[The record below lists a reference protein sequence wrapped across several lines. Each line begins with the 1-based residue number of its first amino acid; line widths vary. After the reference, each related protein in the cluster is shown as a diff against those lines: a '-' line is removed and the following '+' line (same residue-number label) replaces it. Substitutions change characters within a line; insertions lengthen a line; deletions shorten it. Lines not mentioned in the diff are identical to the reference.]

1 MKKPIILSLTLPLFF
16 VSSLFADISN
26 QTSNQK
32 SEQESER
39 NSEQKSI
46 NQSDTKTLQESRGSE
61 NSDVKTVTKNLSE
74 IKSFTKSV
82 TKSKSGNWSVNINPI
97 PYILMEMRALGWD
110 RRAFSLRNSD
120 LGTTYYVDK
129 DEEIIDLNVK
139 AYNES
144 KASTRGKMSKQQI
157 AKIQNT
163 IELLYFSGE
172 VADKASSL
180 MQNFY
185 DPNIKN
191 INELAKQ
198 AVHKAY
204 NNTEPK
210 RFNISSC
217 NYGGS
222 NDVYTCND
230 GEFTI
235 VLTSSV
241 PTLLRNGA
249 PYYSAERIGFNTP
262 SLTISFATNDSD
274 AMSKVEQDSESRS
287 VAQAV
292 RQYTAHLEQQ
302 GQSEVA
308 SKIKTA
314 MIEKALTSNL
324 STTAS
329 ATVQAINSGS
339 PTAVLK
345 IFQ

>member
-1 MKKPIILSLTLPLFF
+1 MKKQIIISLLLA
-16 VSSLFADISN
+16 SSLLADLSN
-26 QTSNQK
+26 QTSKQK

-97 PYILMEMRALGWD
+97 PYILMEMRTLGWD
-110 RRAFSLRNSD
+110 RRAFLLKNSD
-120 LGTTYYVDK
+120 LGTTYFMDSK
-129 DEEIIDLNVK
+129 EEIIDLNAK
-139 AYNES
+139 AFAET
-144 KASTRGKMSKQQI
+144 KAQTRGKMSKQQI